1 MQTINPISKFQTQ
14 NYSVLE
20 ILLRTL
26 LTKKLDIQA
35 KHTIKP
41 VNKQKSKLKKPKQ
54 KQEISKE

>member
-35 KHTIKP
+35 KHTIRP
-41 VNKQKSKLKKPKQ
+41 VNKQKNKLTRNKQ
-54 KQEISKE
+54 KKKNSK